1 MKFKEKIII
10 FVVAFILSVIGF
22 SLIISPSVSILKVG
36 KEAGYEIIENY
47 LSKSDAHK

>member
-10 FVVAFILSVIGF
+10 LLVAFLLSIIGF
-22 SLIISPSVSILKVG
+22 SLIISPSAPILKVG

-47 LSKSDAHK
+47 LAK